1 MPSCPIISWQ
11 IDGETMETVTDFIFL
26 DSRITA
32 GDDCSHE
39 IKGCLL
45 LGSEAMT
52 SLNSILKSWD
62 ITLPIKVWYSQSY
75 GLSSSHIWIWELDH
89 KKGWQ
94 LKYWCFW
101 TGEVELF
108 FFNFWSWRRPLRVPW
123 TPRRSNHS
131 ILKEINTEYS
141 LEGLMLKLNL
151 QFFDHVMWRADSLE
165 KTLMLGK
172 IEGRRIRGQQRTRW
186 LDGITD
192 LMDVSL
198 SKLRRQCWTGK
209 PGMLQSMGSQRVGY
223 N

>member
-1 MPSCPIISWQ
+1 MANRWGNNGNS
-11 IDGETMETVTDFIFL
+11 DRLYLLGMGVGVGAK
-26 DSRITA
+26 ITA

-108 FFNFWSWRRPLRVPW
+108 FLIFEVGEDPWEFLGNQGDQTTQSSRKSTLNIHWKDWCWSWISNSLTTWCEELTHWKRPWCWER
-123 TPRRSNHS
+123 
-131 ILKEINTEYS
+131 LKA
-141 LEGLMLKLNL
+141 G
-151 QFFDHVMWRADSLE
+151 
-165 KTLMLGK
+165 G
-172 IEGRRIRGQQRTRW
+172 
-186 LDGITD
+186 
-192 LMDVSL
+192 
-198 SKLRRQCWTGK
+198 
-209 PGMLQSMGSQRVGY
+209 
-223 N
+223 